1 MTKIMSL
8 AVKQE
13 ALHVAEHSE
22 TLAQNLGDGISS
34 CIDVSQ
40 LRSCLVN
47 RLAGSLRSLTG
58 LIPTSDKLLDQEL
71 DYFESI
77 QNAVSNCANILADV
91 QAYLDAHTA
100 GELAVATA
108 SNEESPMKRFERDL
122 FSESNSLAVAQ
133 HLLARKLSG
142 RNSVAAKKIPLILQK
157 LETAC
162 KFLLDSKIFP
172 AIRSY
177 PPNSSSTF
185 ELHEARKSG
194 SATSSRRTSYNLKCP
209 HAGFPSVESGPLDV
223 KFRCF
228 CEYRR
233 HDAEITYDILS
244 EGSIPI
250 EELRPVLDGFDI
262 TWSMFLRKESEEVS
276 VRLSQFQGLS
286 LDPSALPNFVERLRS
301 TCTRMLI
308 ASSFNEANISSE
320 VVKLSPLS
328 MSILRAKLHAVDLA
342 QRLREVEFHFGKR
355 YIIPWEPGY
364 LQMLHYAT
372 ASRASVHALGLS
384 AYGSIF
390 SDESSFCIF
399 FSDRSPASWSPED
412 APLESFSIREVTV
425 TNVYCIHEGV
435 DPASSDCSEVHF
447 RFNSAPDAKSFYDR
461 ICHMKDN
468 IFNLSLRRAFLEEE
482 TVYRQDFDSLA
493 SESPEFAG
501 AHFNLVHDAMEKGH
515 RYRMIMTR
523 DKSPRAICFY
533 LEPSL
538 FDGMD
543 VDLTTA
549 LKSQAIRTA
558 DISGSGEVDVDRV
571 SWDQLVAIG
580 DDRHAPARAGTGVG
594 TAALK
599 SDSSSAAEQ
608 WFVKN
613 IEELNCVIR
622 AKANLKEKGE
632 NYKRV
637 KIAVIDTGLIPSH
650 HMAKKVTYRDFVA
663 EKAAAETK
671 NKGDHSAKVDPKDK
685 APQALQDTSDSK
697 HGTISVGIILRVYED
712 AELYVARVF
721 EHEDATETREP
732 LLMADAINWAVENQ
746 VDIISISAGFKTCPL
761 PLRNAIHTAYTSHT
775 LIFAAASNWGN
786 NDLVAFPARI
796 RDQVF
801 CIFATDS
808 MLGRTRYDPEPRVHA
823 DNFAILGEDIRVD
836 GGTRLGQGTS
846 AATAVMAGF
855 AARILDFVSQK
866 GVADGL
872 EGVELLKTKAGMTAV
887 FKRLVMSSGFYEC
900 IRPGKLL
907 KDRKYDPKKRAAFR
921 EHVKETLVT
930 ALKNVE

>member
-133 HLLARKLSG
+133 HLLA
-142 RNSVAAKKIPLILQK
+142 P
-157 LETAC
+157 
-162 KFLLDSKIFP
+162 
-172 AIRSY
+172 IRSY

-233 HDAEITYDILS
+233 HDAEIT
-244 EGSIPI
+244 
-250 EELRPVLDGFDI
+250 
-262 TWSMFLRKESEEVS
+262 
-276 VRLSQFQGLS
+276 
-286 LDPSALPNFVERLRS
+286 
-301 TCTRMLI
+301 
-308 ASSFNEANISSE
+308 
-320 VVKLSPLS
+320 
-328 MSILRAKLHAVDLA
+328 HAVDLA

-515 RYRMIMTR
+515 RYQ
-523 DKSPRAICFY
+523 
-533 LEPSL
+533 PSL

-855 AARILDFVSQK
+855 AARILDFV
-866 GVADGL
+866 GY
-872 EGVELLKTKAGMTAV
+872 V
-887 FKRLVMSSGFYEC
+887 FWIL
-900 IRPGKLL
+900 
-907 KDRKYDPKKRAAFR
+907 
-921 EHVKETLVT
+921 
-930 ALKNVE
+930 